1 MRTLLNATGALI
13 AGSVLLVRQW
23 VARTDDF
30 DYVGLHRQ
38 MRGHLSTSQERVL
51 FDATAKAERYAIDR
65 ATHSAGPDAK
75 LPHRIRGAAYTES
88 VDRWAAAT

>member
-1 MRTLLNATGALI
+1 MRTLLNLAGALI

-23 VARTDDF
+23 ASRTEDF
-30 DYVGLHRQ
+30 DYVGRHRQ

-51 FDATAKAERYAIDR
+51 FDATAKAERYSIDR

-75 LPHRIRGAAYTES
+75 LPVRVRGAAYADS
-88 VDRWAAAT
+88 VDRWAVAT